1 MSRRRRRIGF
11 RLKKQVAQGNSDEM
25 NKSNNS
31 AKINSSDNLE
41 PNQANQVQTGAHGKR
56 EHGNQQRE
64 NDARTASASQPAQ
77 GAKGASS
84 PDSASSVAAG
94 SVASESSGA
103 ADVDVE
109 LSAPRVVAQETPLVS
124 HLHAD
129 DHADEAAQE
138 EPAPEESAESEV
150 EGSAES
156 EEEESEAEAA
166 QANADEEQAELQEHS
181 TSEESLASD
190 DAADHDDVDE
200 DAPSQHSEVSA
211 QPDDDN
217 SGKPAAEAED
227 DTEPEAEAEAEFE
240 PEVDQESEPETEAL
254 AEIKPA
260 PEVAASL
267 KSKAE
272 AEKETEPEAKS
283 ESEPEPEPESE
294 PAQSADEAQSSSEQ
308 PTSQPSTAEKVT
320 QEVKV
325 ATSNAL
331 NQAKKSIV
339 EENSKPKPRRVKAF
353 DGLRGLAILAIIA
366 FHTTPSL
373 MPGGFLAVTVFFV
386 LSGYLI
392 TRSLLGRMD
401 RHRFNLLGYWGERIL
416 RIWPATL
423 AAIAFAAGVAW
434 VWLPSALT
442 KIRSDAVPTALF
454 ATNWVQI
461 FRQVP
466 YFDQAG
472 LPSPLTPFWFVAL
485 IVQFYLLWSV
495 MLWLLHKL
503 THGNRGAMGW
513 ITLLLMLIS
522 TGLSCWL
529 LNPMD
534 VTRVYYGLDTR
545 WAELMA
551 GALIAFLTIRGS
563 EPVHKTAQSAAKS
576 AAKRAAKSA
585 GKSAGKS
592 ADSPLTT
599 SSTAPGILT
608 LDFAAF
614 VPQKFKANA
623 HLGFEPKYRDAFVW
637 VAILIIAVASSLLNS
652 QSTWIYRG
660 GLLAVALLVAISVAM
675 LAVSDGMTAAETVLS
690 SKPLVWLGSRSF
702 SLYLVHYVMIE
713 AFFPA
718 TRTTP
723 MNWWEW
729 FVDALIIAVVAELF
743 HQIAEKGSHPGF
755 LHSGL
760 RFTNALA
767 WLVGAA
773 MVVALALP
781 LPWASW
787 IRSRQI
793 AVRPELAASLSAPEI
808 TSTDNL
814 APNNGGSAASS
825 HATTSGEKA
834 GNTENSSDTG
844 DKSGKTNDKNSSKAG
859 AQKGDKKSSKKGGVT
874 LVKHDVPLPD
884 KPKPIAAS
892 LPGNLAYRQWNRDKG
907 TCSANPIIIGD
918 SILEGAKPAV
928 EKALPNAIVD
938 SKVSRQ
944 LGTAADILNSYN
956 NPGDDQRPVVI
967 ALGTN
972 GPMGSTQIWQPVLQ
986 ALHGRSLY
994 VVSER
999 VPRYWQDAN
1008 NQVLRDL
1015 VKQNPGTV
1023 GLIDWQAYSQ
1033 GHSEW
1038 FWDDGTHVNPAT
1050 GAPEYAKM
1058 ISNAFCAPE

>member
-64 NDARTASASQPAQ
+64 NDARTSSASQSAREV
-77 GAKGASS
+77 KGASS

-94 SVASESSGA
+94 SVASESSGV
-103 ADVDVE
+103 ADIDVE

-129 DHADEAAQE
+129 EAAQE
-138 EPAPEESAESEV
+138 ESAPEESAESEV

-156 EEEESEAEAA
+156 EAGESEAEAA
-166 QANADEEQAELQEHS
+166 RVSADEEHAELQEHN

-217 SGKPAAEAED
+217 SGKPAAEAQD
-227 DTEPEAEAEAEFE
+227 DTEPEAEVEAESE
-240 PEVDQESEPETEAL
+240 PRADQEPETEAL

-294 PAQSADEAQSSSEQ
+294 PVPSADETQSSSEQ

-392 TRSLLGRMD
+392 THSLLGRMD

-563 EPVHKTAQSAAKS
+563 ESVHKTAQN
-576 AAKRAAKSA
+576 A

-637 VAILIIAVASSLLNS
+637 VAMLIIAVASSLLNS

-660 GLLAVALLVAISVAM
+660 GLLAVALLVALSVAM

-690 SKPLVWLGSRSF
+690 SKLLVWLGSRSF

-781 LPWASW
+781 MPWASW

-834 GNTENSSDTG
+834 GNTENSSNTSG
-844 DKSGKTNDKNSSKAG
+844 EKSGKTGGENSSKAG
-859 AQKGDKKSSKKGGVT
+859 AQKGDKKSSKKGGVA

-918 SILEGAKPAV
+918 SILEGTKSAV

-1058 ISNAFCAPE
+1058 MSNAFCAPE

>member
-1 MSRRRRRIGF
+1 MSRRRRRVGF
-11 RLKKQVAQGNSDEM
+11 RLKKQVAQGNSNEM
-25 NKSNNS
+25 NKQNNS

-41 PNQANQVQTGAHGKR
+41 PNQVNQVRTGAHGKR

-64 NDARTASASQPAQ
+64 NDARTASASQPDQ
-77 GAKGASS
+77 GARGASS
-84 PDSASSVAAG
+84 PDSASSVAAS

-138 EPAPEESAESEV
+138 EPVQEESAEP
-150 EGSAES
+150 
-156 EEEESEAEAA
+156 EEEESEAEAT

-181 TSEESLASD
+181 ASEESLASD
-190 DAADHDDVDE
+190 DAADHDDGDE
-200 DAPSQHSEVSA
+200 DTPSQQSEVSA
-211 QPDDDN
+211 QPDNDN
-217 SGKPAAEAED
+217 SGEQAAKAED
-227 DTEPEAEAEAEFE
+227 DTEPEPEDKDELAQTEGKLELETESETKGKSESEAAGEPEPNAEAESE
-240 PEVDQESEPETEAL
+240 PRADQEPETEAL

-267 KSKAE
+267 KPNAE
-272 AEKETEPEAKS
+272 A
-283 ESEPEPEPESE
+283 E

-325 ATSNAL
+325 ATSKAL

-401 RHRFNLLGYWGERIL
+401 RHRFDLLGYWGERIL

-485 IVQFYLLWSV
+485 IMQFYLLWSV

-503 THGNRGAMGW
+503 TRGNRGAMGW
-513 ITLLLMLIS
+513 ITLLLMLVS

-529 LNPMD
+529 LNLMD

-551 GALIAFLTIRGS
+551 GALIAFLTIWGS
-563 EPVHKTAQSAAKS
+563 ESVHKTAQ
-576 AAKRAAKSA
+576 SA

-592 ADSPLTT
+592 AASPL
-599 SSTAPGILT
+599 TAPGILT

-614 VPQKFKANA
+614 VPQKFKVNA

-637 VAILIIAVASSLLNS
+637 VAMLIIAVASSLLNS

-660 GLLAVALLVAISVAM
+660 GLLVVALLVAFSVAM
-675 LAVSDGMTAAETVLS
+675 LAVSDGTTAAETVLS

-743 HQIAEKGSHPGF
+743 YQIAEKGSHPGF

-760 RFTNALA
+760 RFTNVLA

-825 HATTSGEKA
+825 NATTSEEKAGNSENSGNTSGEK
-834 GNTENSSDTG
+834 
-844 DKSGKTNDKNSSKAG
+844 SGKTGGKNSSKAG
-859 AQKGDKKSSKKGGVT
+859 AQKGDKKSSKKGGVA

-918 SILEGAKPAV
+918 SILEGTKLAV

>member
-41 PNQANQVQTGAHGKR
+41 PNQANQVQTSAHDKR

-64 NDARTASASQPAQ
+64 NDARTASASQPDQ

-84 PDSASSVAAG
+84 PDSAS

-138 EPAPEESAESEV
+138 EPAPEESAESAV

-156 EEEESEAEAA
+156 EAGESEAEVA

-211 QPDDDN
+211 QPDDDD
-217 SGKPAAEAED
+217 SDKQAAKAED
-227 DTEPEAEAEAEFE
+227 DTEPEPEDKDELAQTEGKLELETESETKGEPESEAAGEPEPNAEAESE
-240 PEVDQESEPETEAL
+240 PRADQEPETEAL

-260 PEVAASL
+260 PEVVASL

-272 AEKETEPEAKS
+272 A
-283 ESEPEPEPESE
+283 E

-308 PTSQPSTAEKVT
+308 PTSQPSTAGKVT

-325 ATSNAL
+325 AASNAL

-485 IVQFYLLWSV
+485 IMQFYLLWSV

-563 EPVHKTAQSAAKS
+563 ESVHKTAQ
-576 AAKRAAKSA
+576 SA

-637 VAILIIAVASSLLNS
+637 VAMLIIAVASSLLNS

-660 GLLAVALLVAISVAM
+660 GLLAVALLVAFSVAM
-675 LAVSDGMTAAETVLS
+675 LAVSDDMTAAETVLS

-760 RFTNALA
+760 RFTNVLA

-834 GNTENSSDTG
+834 ENTENSSNTG
-844 DKSGKTNDKNSSKAG
+844 DKSGRTNDKNSSKAG
-859 AQKGDKKSSKKGGVT
+859 AQKGDKKSSTKGGVA

-972 GPMGSTQIWQPVLQ
+972 GPMGSTQIWQSVLQ

-1058 ISNAFCAPE
+1058 MSNAFCAPE

>member
-25 NKSNNS
+25 NKPNNS

-138 EPAPEESAESEV
+138 AAQEEPAPEESAESEA
-150 EGSAES
+150 EESAES
-156 EEEESEAEAA
+156 EAGKSEAEAA
-166 QANADEEQAELQEHS
+166 QESADEEQVELQEHS
-181 TSEESLASD
+181 ASEENLASD

-217 SGKPAAEAED
+217 SDKPAAEAQDE
-227 DTEPEAEAEAEFE
+227 TEPEPEAEAESE
-240 PEVDQESEPETEAL
+240 PEVDQEHEPETEAL

-272 AEKETEPEAKS
+272 AEKETESEAKS

-294 PAQSADEAQSSSEQ
+294 PVPSADETQAQSEQ
-308 PTSQPSTAEKVT
+308 PTSHQSTAEKVT

-353 DGLRGLAILAIIA
+353 DGLRSLAILAIIA

-563 EPVHKTAQSAAKS
+563 EPVHKTAQSA
-576 AAKRAAKSA
+576 

-637 VAILIIAVASSLLNS
+637 VAMLIIAVASSLLNS

-660 GLLAVALLVAISVAM
+660 GLLAVALLVAFSVAM
-675 LAVSDGMTAAETVLS
+675 LAVSDGTTAAETVLS

-743 HQIAEKGSHPGF
+743 YQIAEKGSHPGF

-834 GNTENSSDTG
+834 ENTKNSSDTG
-844 DKSGKTNDKNSSKAG
+844 DKSGKTNDKNSSKANDKNG
-859 AQKGDKKSSKKGGVT
+859 AKKSSKKGGVA

-944 LGTAADILNSYN
+944 LGTAAEILNSYN

-1050 GAPEYAKM
+1050 GTPEYAKM

>member
-138 EPAPEESAESEV
+138 EPAPEESAEPEV
-150 EGSAES
+150 EESAES
-156 EEEESEAEAA
+156 EAGESEAEAA
-166 QANADEEQAELQEHS
+166 QASADEEQAELQEYS

-217 SGKPAAEAED
+217 SGKQAAKAQDE
-227 DTEPEAEAEAEFE
+227 TEPEAEAEAESE
-240 PEVDQESEPETEAL
+240 PRADQEPETEAL

-260 PEVAASL
+260 PEVAAFL

-283 ESEPEPEPESE
+283 ESEPEPEPGSE
-294 PAQSADEAQSSSEQ
+294 PVQSADETQSQVQVAQ

-325 ATSNAL
+325 ATSKAL

-423 AAIAFAAGVAW
+423 AAIAFAVGVAW

-454 ATNWVQI
+454 VTNWVQI

-485 IVQFYLLWSV
+485 IMQFYLFWSV
-495 MLWLLHKL
+495 LLRLLHKL

-563 EPVHKTAQSAAKS
+563 ESVHKSAQNAS
-576 AAKRAAKSA
+576 KRA
-585 GKSAGKS
+585 GKTAGKS

-599 SSTAPGILT
+599 SRTAPGILT

-660 GLLAVALLVAISVAM
+660 GLLAVALLVAFSVAM

-718 TRTTP
+718 TRTAP

-743 HQIAEKGSHPGF
+743 YQIAEKGSHPGF

-760 RFTNALA
+760 RFTNVLA

-834 GNTENSSDTG
+834 GNTENSSNTSG
-844 DKSGKTNDKNSSKAG
+844 EKSGKTGGKNSSKAG
-859 AQKGDKKSSKKGGVT
+859 AQKGDKKSSKKGGVA

-1058 ISNAFCAPE
+1058 MSNAFCAPE

>member
-1 MSRRRRRIGF
+1 MSRRRRRVGF

-25 NKSNNS
+25 NKQNNS

-41 PNQANQVQTGAHGKR
+41 PNQANQVRTGAHDKR

-64 NDARTASASQPAQ
+64 NDARTASASQSDQ
-77 GAKGASS
+77 GARGASS

-138 EPAPEESAESEV
+138 EPAPEESAESEA
-150 EGSAES
+150 G
-156 EEEESEAEAA
+156 ESEAEAA
-166 QANADEEQAELQEHS
+166 QVNADEEQAELQEHS
-181 TSEESLASD
+181 ASEESLASD

-211 QPDDDN
+211 QPDDDD
-217 SGKPAAEAED
+217 SDKPAAEAQDE
-227 DTEPEAEAEAEFE
+227 TEPEAEAEAESE
-240 PEVDQESEPETEAL
+240 PEVDQEPEPETEAL

-283 ESEPEPEPESE
+283 ESEPEPEPGSE
-294 PAQSADEAQSSSEQ
+294 PVQSADETQSQVQVAQ

-485 IVQFYLLWSV
+485 IMQFYLLWSV

-503 THGNRGAMGW
+503 TRGNRGAMGW

-563 EPVHKTAQSAAKS
+563 EPVH
-576 AAKRAAKSA
+576 
-585 GKSAGKS
+585 
-592 ADSPLTT
+592 
-599 SSTAPGILT
+599 
-608 LDFAAF
+608 
-614 VPQKFKANA
+614 
-623 HLGFEPKYRDAFVW
+623 
-637 VAILIIAVASSLLNS
+637 
-652 QSTWIYRG
+652 
-660 GLLAVALLVAISVAM
+660 
-675 LAVSDGMTAAETVLS
+675 
-690 SKPLVWLGSRSF
+690 
-702 SLYLVHYVMIE
+702 
-713 AFFPA
+713 
-718 TRTTP
+718 
-723 MNWWEW
+723 
-729 FVDALIIAVVAELF
+729 
-743 HQIAEKGSHPGF
+743 
-755 LHSGL
+755 
-760 RFTNALA
+760 
-767 WLVGAA
+767 
-773 MVVALALP
+773 
-781 LPWASW
+781 
-787 IRSRQI
+787 
-793 AVRPELAASLSAPEI
+793 
-808 TSTDNL
+808 
-814 APNNGGSAASS
+814 
-825 HATTSGEKA
+825 
-834 GNTENSSDTG
+834 
-844 DKSGKTNDKNSSKAG
+844 
-859 AQKGDKKSSKKGGVT
+859 
-874 LVKHDVPLPD
+874 
-884 KPKPIAAS
+884 
-892 LPGNLAYRQWNRDKG
+892 
-907 TCSANPIIIGD
+907 
-918 SILEGAKPAV
+918 
-928 EKALPNAIVD
+928 
-938 SKVSRQ
+938 
-944 LGTAADILNSYN
+944 
-956 NPGDDQRPVVI
+956 
-967 ALGTN
+967 
-972 GPMGSTQIWQPVLQ
+972 
-986 ALHGRSLY
+986 
-994 VVSER
+994 
-999 VPRYWQDAN
+999 
-1008 NQVLRDL
+1008 
-1015 VKQNPGTV
+1015 
-1023 GLIDWQAYSQ
+1023 
-1033 GHSEW
+1033 
-1038 FWDDGTHVNPAT
+1038 
-1050 GAPEYAKM
+1050 
-1058 ISNAFCAPE
+1058 

>member
-1 MSRRRRRIGF
+1 
-11 RLKKQVAQGNSDEM
+11 
-25 NKSNNS
+25 
-31 AKINSSDNLE
+31 
-41 PNQANQVQTGAHGKR
+41 
-56 EHGNQQRE
+56 
-64 NDARTASASQPAQ
+64 
-77 GAKGASS
+77 
-84 PDSASSVAAG
+84 
-94 SVASESSGA
+94 
-103 ADVDVE
+103 
-109 LSAPRVVAQETPLVS
+109 
-124 HLHAD
+124 
-129 DHADEAAQE
+129 
-138 EPAPEESAESEV
+138 
-150 EGSAES
+150 
-156 EEEESEAEAA
+156 
-166 QANADEEQAELQEHS
+166 
-181 TSEESLASD
+181 
-190 DAADHDDVDE
+190 
-200 DAPSQHSEVSA
+200 
-211 QPDDDN
+211 
-217 SGKPAAEAED
+217 
-227 DTEPEAEAEAEFE
+227 
-240 PEVDQESEPETEAL
+240 
-254 AEIKPA
+254 
-260 PEVAASL
+260 
-267 KSKAE
+267 
-272 AEKETEPEAKS
+272 
-283 ESEPEPEPESE
+283 
-294 PAQSADEAQSSSEQ
+294 
-308 PTSQPSTAEKVT
+308 
-320 QEVKV
+320 
-325 ATSNAL
+325 
-331 NQAKKSIV
+331 
-339 EENSKPKPRRVKAF
+339 
-353 DGLRGLAILAIIA
+353 
-366 FHTTPSL
+366 
-373 MPGGFLAVTVFFV
+373 
-386 LSGYLI
+386 
-392 TRSLLGRMD
+392 
-401 RHRFNLLGYWGERIL
+401 
-416 RIWPATL
+416 
-423 AAIAFAAGVAW
+423 
-434 VWLPSALT
+434 
-442 KIRSDAVPTALF
+442 
-454 ATNWVQI
+454 
-461 FRQVP
+461 
-466 YFDQAG
+466 
-472 LPSPLTPFWFVAL
+472 
-485 IVQFYLLWSV
+485 
-495 MLWLLHKL
+495 
-503 THGNRGAMGW
+503 
-513 ITLLLMLIS
+513 
-522 TGLSCWL
+522 
-529 LNPMD
+529 
-534 VTRVYYGLDTR
+534 
-545 WAELMA
+545 
-551 GALIAFLTIRGS
+551 
-563 EPVHKTAQSAAKS
+563 
-576 AAKRAAKSA
+576 
-585 GKSAGKS
+585 
-592 ADSPLTT
+592 
-599 SSTAPGILT
+599 PGILT

-623 HLGFEPKYRDAFVW
+623 HLGFEPKYRDAFIW
-637 VAILIIAVASSLLNS
+637 VAMLIIAVASSLLNS

-660 GLLAVALLVAISVAM
+660 GLLVVALLVAFSVAM
-675 LAVSDGMTAAETVLS
+675 LAVSDGTTAAETVLS

-743 HQIAEKGSHPGF
+743 YQIAEKGSHPGF

-760 RFTNALA
+760 RLTNALA

-834 GNTENSSDTG
+834 GNTENSSNTSG
-844 DKSGKTNDKNSSKAG
+844 EKSGKTGGKKSSKAG
-859 AQKGDKKSSKKGGVT
+859 AQKGDKKSSKKGGVA

-918 SILEGAKPAV
+918 SILEGTKPAV

-1058 ISNAFCAPE
+1058 MSNAFCAPE

>member
-1 MSRRRRRIGF
+1 MSRRRRRVSF

-25 NKSNNS
+25 NKPNNS

-64 NDARTASASQPAQ
+64 NDARTASTSQPAQ

-138 EPAPEESAESEV
+138 EPVQEEFAEP
-150 EGSAES
+150 

-190 DAADHDDVDE
+190 DAADHDDVD
-200 DAPSQHSEVSA
+200 DAPSQHSEVST
-211 QPDDDN
+211 QPDDDD
-217 SGKPAAEAED
+217 SDKPAAEAQDE
-227 DTEPEAEAEAEFE
+227 TEPEAEAEAESE
-240 PEVDQESEPETEAL
+240 PEVDQKPEPE
-254 AEIKPA
+254 
-260 PEVAASL
+260 PE
-267 KSKAE
+267 
-272 AEKETEPEAKS
+272 P

-294 PAQSADEAQSSSEQ
+294 PVPSADETQSHSEQ
-308 PTSQPSTAEKVT
+308 PTSQPFTAEKVT
-320 QEVKV
+320 QEVKA
-325 ATSNAL
+325 ATSNVL

-339 EENSKPKPRRVKAF
+339 EENSKPKPRRVKAL

-416 RIWPATL
+416 RMWPATL
-423 AAIAFAAGVAW
+423 AAIAFAVGVAW

-454 ATNWVQI
+454 VTNWVQI

-485 IVQFYLLWSV
+485 IMQFYLFWSV
-495 MLWLLHKL
+495 LLWLLHKL
-503 THGNRGAMGW
+503 TRGNRGVMGW
-513 ITLLLMLIS
+513 ITVLLMLVS

-563 EPVHKTAQSAAKS
+563 ESVHKTAQSVGKS
-576 AAKRAAKSA
+576 AV
-585 GKSAGKS
+585 KSAGKS
-592 ADSPLTT
+592 ADSPLN
-599 SSTAPGILT
+599 APGILT

-623 HLGFEPKYRDAFVW
+623 HLSFEPKYRDAFVW
-637 VAILIIAVASSLLNS
+637 VAMLIIAVASSLLNS

-660 GLLAVALLVAISVAM
+660 GLLVVALLVAFSVAM
-675 LAVSDGMTAAETVLS
+675 LAVSDGTTAAETVLS

-743 HQIAEKGSHPGF
+743 YQIAEKGSHPGF

-760 RFTNALA
+760 RLTNVLA

-825 HATTSGEKA
+825 HATTSEEKA
-834 GNTENSSDTG
+834 GNAENSSNTSG
-844 DKSGKTNDKNSSKAG
+844 EKSGKTGGKKSSKAG
-859 AQKGDKKSSKKGGVT
+859 AQKGDKKSSKKGGVA

-918 SILEGAKPAV
+918 SILEGTKPAV

-1058 ISNAFCAPE
+1058 MSNAFCAPE

>member
-41 PNQANQVQTGAHGKR
+41 PNQANQVRTGAHDKR

-64 NDARTASASQPAQ
+64 DDARTASASQPDQ
-77 GAKGASS
+77 GAKDASS
-84 PDSASSVAAG
+84 ATSASSAADKA
-94 SVASESSGA
+94 VASSDA

-124 HLHAD
+124 RLQAD
-129 DHADEAAQE
+129 DHADEASQE

-150 EGSAES
+150 EESAES
-156 EEEESEAEAA
+156 EVEESAESEAGKSAESEAGESEAEAA
-166 QANADEEQAELQEHS
+166 QANTDEEQAELQEHS
-181 TSEESLASD
+181 DSEESLASD
-190 DAADHDDVDE
+190 DAADRDDVDE
-200 DAPSQHSEVSA
+200 DAPSQQSEVSA

-217 SGKPAAEAED
+217 LGKQATKAED
-227 DTEPEAEAEAEFE
+227 DTEPEPEDKDELAQTEGKLELELEAESETKGDPE
-240 PEVDQESEPETEAL
+240 PEIQG
-254 AEIKPA
+254 
-260 PEVAASL
+260 
-267 KSKAE
+267 
-272 AEKETEPEAKS
+272 
-283 ESEPEPEPESE
+283 EPEPNAEAE

-485 IVQFYLLWSV
+485 IVQFYLFWSV
-495 MLWLLHKL
+495 LLWLLHKL

-563 EPVHKTAQSAAKS
+563 EPVHKSAQNSAKNAAKNS
-576 AAKRAAKSA
+576 
-585 GKSAGKS
+585 GKNS
-592 ADSPLTT
+592 DSQLAT
-599 SSTAPGILT
+599 SNTASGILT

-637 VAILIIAVASSLLNS
+637 VAMLIIAVASSLLNS

-660 GLLAVALLVAISVAM
+660 GLLVVALLVAFSVAM
-675 LAVSDGMTAAETVLS
+675 LAVSDGTTAAETVLS

-743 HQIAEKGSHPGF
+743 YQIAEKGSHPGF

-760 RFTNALA
+760 RFTNVLA

-825 HATTSGEKA
+825 NATTSGEKA
-834 GNTENSSDTG
+834 ENTKNSSDTG
-844 DKSGKTNDKNSSKAG
+844 DKSGKTNDKNSSKANDKNG
-859 AQKGDKKSSKKGGVT
+859 AKKSDKKGGVA

-918 SILEGAKPAV
+918 SILEGAKSAV
-928 EKALPNAIVD
+928 EQALPNAIVD

-956 NPGDDQRPVVI
+956 KPGDDQRPVVI

-1058 ISNAFCAPE
+1058 MSNAFCAPE

>member
-64 NDARTASASQPAQ
+64 NDAPTASASQPDQ

-84 PDSASSVAAG
+84 PDSASSVAAGSVAAG

-129 DHADEAAQE
+129 DHADEAVQE

-150 EGSAES
+150 EGSAEP
-156 EEEESEAEAA
+156 EAGESEAEAA

-181 TSEESLASD
+181 SSEESLASD

-200 DAPSQHSEVSA
+200 DAPSQHGEVSA

-217 SGKPAAEAED
+217 SGKPAAEAQD
-227 DTEPEAEAEAEFE
+227 DTEPEAEDKDELAQTEGKPELELETESETKGDPE
-240 PEVDQESEPETEAL
+240 PEIQGEPE
-254 AEIKPA
+254 P
-260 PEVAASL
+260 
-267 KSKAE
+267 
-272 AEKETEPEAKS
+272 EPEP

-294 PAQSADEAQSSSEQ
+294 PVPSADETQSQSEQ

-320 QEVKV
+320 QEVKA
-325 ATSNAL
+325 ATNNVL

-434 VWLPSALT
+434 LWLPSALT

-485 IVQFYLLWSV
+485 IMQFYLLWSV
-495 MLWLLHKL
+495 ILWLLHKL
-503 THGNRGAMGW
+503 TRGNRGAMGW
-513 ITLLLMLIS
+513 ITLLLMLVS

-563 EPVHKTAQSAAKS
+563 ESVHKTAQSAGKS
-576 AAKRAAKSA
+576 AAQSA
-585 GKSAGKS
+585 SKSAGKS

-614 VPQKFKANA
+614 VPQRFKANA

-637 VAILIIAVASSLLNS
+637 VAMLIIAVASSLLNS

-660 GLLAVALLVAISVAM
+660 GLLAVALLVAFSVAM
-675 LAVSDGMTAAETVLS
+675 LAVSDGTTAAETVLS
-690 SKPLVWLGSRSF
+690 TKPLVWLGSRSF

-743 HQIAEKGSHPGF
+743 YQIAEKGSHPGF

-814 APNNGGSAASS
+814 APNNEGSAASS

-834 GNTENSSDTG
+834 GNTENSSNTSGEKSSKTG
-844 DKSGKTNDKNSSKAG
+844 GKNSSKAD
-859 AQKGDKKSSKKGGVT
+859 AQKGDKKSSTKGGVA

-1058 ISNAFCAPE
+1058 MSNAFCAPE

>member
-25 NKSNNS
+25 NKPNNS

-64 NDARTASASQPAQ
+64 NDARTTSASQPAQ

-138 EPAPEESAESEV
+138 EPVQEEFAEP
-150 EGSAES
+150 

-190 DAADHDDVDE
+190 DAADHDDVD

-211 QPDDDN
+211 QPDDDD
-217 SGKPAAEAED
+217 SDKPAAEAQDE
-227 DTEPEAEAEAEFE
+227 TEPEAEAEAESE
-240 PEVDQESEPETEAL
+240 PEVDQKPEPE
-254 AEIKPA
+254 
-260 PEVAASL
+260 PE
-267 KSKAE
+267 
-272 AEKETEPEAKS
+272 P

-294 PAQSADEAQSSSEQ
+294 PVPSADETQSHSEQ
-308 PTSQPSTAEKVT
+308 PTSQPFTAEKVT
-320 QEVKV
+320 QEVKA
-325 ATSNAL
+325 ATSNVL

-339 EENSKPKPRRVKAF
+339 EENSKPKPRRVKAL

-416 RIWPATL
+416 RMWPATL
-423 AAIAFAAGVAW
+423 AAIAFAVDVAW

-454 ATNWVQI
+454 VTNWVQI

-485 IVQFYLLWSV
+485 IMQFYLFWSV
-495 MLWLLHKL
+495 LLRLLHKL
-503 THGNRGAMGW
+503 TRGNRGVMGW
-513 ITLLLMLIS
+513 ITVLLMLVS

-563 EPVHKTAQSAAKS
+563 ESVHKTAQSV
-576 AAKRAAKSA
+576 
-585 GKSAGKS
+585 GKSVGKS
-592 ADSPLTT
+592 ADSPH
-599 SSTAPGILT
+599 TAPGILT

-637 VAILIIAVASSLLNS
+637 VAMLIIAVASSLLNS

-660 GLLAVALLVAISVAM
+660 GLLVVALLVAFSVAM
-675 LAVSDGMTAAETVLS
+675 LAVSDGTTAAETVLS

-743 HQIAEKGSHPGF
+743 YQIAEKGSHPGF

-825 HATTSGEKA
+825 HATTSEEKA
-834 GNTENSSDTG
+834 GNAENSSNTSG
-844 DKSGKTNDKNSSKAG
+844 EKSGKTGGKKSSKVG
-859 AQKGDKKSSKKGGVT
+859 AQKGDKKSSKKGGVA

-918 SILEGAKPAV
+918 SILEGTKPAV

-1058 ISNAFCAPE
+1058 LSNAFCAPE

>member
-25 NKSNNS
+25 NKPNNS

-64 NDARTASASQPAQ
+64 NDARTASASQPDQ

-84 PDSASSVAAG
+84 LDSASSVAAG
-94 SVASESSGA
+94 SVASESSGV

-129 DHADEAAQE
+129 DHADEAVQE
-138 EPAPEESAESEV
+138 EPVPEESADSEA
-150 EGSAES
+150 G
-156 EEEESEAEAA
+156 ESEAEAA

-217 SGKPAAEAED
+217 SGKQAAEAQDE
-227 DTEPEAEAEAEFE
+227 TEPEAEAEAESE
-240 PEVDQESEPETEAL
+240 PRADQEPETEAL

-260 PEVAASL
+260 PEVGASL
-267 KSKAE
+267 KPKAE
-272 AEKETEPEAKS
+272 A
-283 ESEPEPEPESE
+283 E

-320 QEVKV
+320 QEVKA
-325 ATSNAL
+325 ATSNVL

-339 EENSKPKPRRVKAF
+339 EENSKPKPRRVKAL

-392 TRSLLGRMD
+392 TRSLLRRMD

-416 RIWPATL
+416 RMWPATL

-454 ATNWVQI
+454 VTNWVQI

-485 IVQFYLLWSV
+485 IMQFYLLWSV

-522 TGLSCWL
+522 TGFSCWL

-563 EPVHKTAQSAAKS
+563 ESVHKTAQSAGKS
-576 AAKRAAKSA
+576 V

-599 SSTAPGILT
+599 SRTASGILT

-637 VAILIIAVASSLLNS
+637 VAMLIIAVASSLLNS

-660 GLLAVALLVAISVAM
+660 GLLVVALLVAFSVVM
-675 LAVSDGMTAAETVLS
+675 LAVSDGTTAAETVLS

-743 HQIAEKGSHPGF
+743 YQIAEKGSHPGF

-760 RFTNALA
+760 RFTNVLA

-834 GNTENSSDTG
+834 GNTENSSNTSG
-844 DKSGKTNDKNSSKAG
+844 EKSGKTGGKNSSKAG
-859 AQKGDKKSSKKGGVT
+859 AQKGDKKSSKRGVA

-918 SILEGAKPAV
+918 SILEGTKPAV
-928 EKALPNAIVD
+928 EKALPNSIVD

-999 VPRYWQDAN
+999 VPRYWQDTN

-1023 GLIDWQAYSQ
+1023 GLIDWQEYSQ

-1038 FWDDGTHVNPAT
+1038 FWDDGTHVNPVT

-1058 ISNAFCAPE
+1058 MSNAFCAPE